1 MGYKKIERIIEE
13 RIKENPIDPNTLE
26 LQEKVVEIRRTTRVM
41 EGGRR
46 FSFSTL
52 AVVGDKNGH
61 IGYGHGKAKEVPPSI
76 AKAIADA
83 KKHLIKVPLIDGTIP
98 HDVIGEYESAVV
110 LLKPARKG
118 TGVVA
123 GGPLRPVLELLGVT
137 DILTKILGRT
147 TNPNNVVRATFDALL
162 KLKAPEEVAKIRGVD
177 EAKIREN
184 YRIFAGGV
192 PIRWSS
198 K

>member
-1 MGYKKIERIIEE
+1 MGYKKIETIIEE
-13 RIKENPIDPNTLE
+13 RLKQEPINPAELTLE
-26 LQEKVVEIRRTTRVM
+26 EKVVEIRRTTRVV

-52 AVVGDKNGH
+52 AIVGDKNGH
-61 IGYGHGKAKEVPPSI
+61 VGFGHGKANEVPPSI

-83 KKHLIKVPLIDGTIP
+83 KKHLIKVPLIEGTIP

-110 LLKPARKG
+110 LLKPARRG

-123 GGPLRPVLELLGVT
+123 GGPVRPVLELLGVT
-137 DILTKILGRT
+137 DILTKIIGRT
-147 TNPNNVVRATFDALL
+147 TNPTNTVKAVFDALL
-162 KLKAPEEVAKIRGVD
+162 KVRSPEQVAKIRGIEEEKV
-177 EAKIREN
+177 KKN
-184 YRIFAGGV
+184 FRIYAQA
-192 PIRWSS
+192 PIV

>member
-1 MGYKKIERIIEE
+1 MGYKKIERLIEE
-13 RIKENPIDPNTLE
+13 RLKENPVDVSSLNLE
-26 LQEKVVEIRRTTRVM
+26 EKVVEIRRTTRVM

-61 IGYGHGKAKEVPPSI
+61 VGFGLGKANEVPPSI
-76 AKAIADA
+76 AKAIAEA
-83 KKHLIKVPLIDGTIP
+83 KKNIVKVPLIEGTIP
-98 HDVIGEYESAVV
+98 HDVIGEFESAKV
-110 LLKPARKG
+110 LLKPARRG

-123 GGPLRPVLELLGVT
+123 GGPMRPVMELLGVT
-137 DILTKILGRT
+137 DVLAKIISRT
-147 TNPNNVVRATFDALL
+147 TNPNNIVRAVFDALL
-162 KLKAPEEVAKIRGVD
+162 KLKSPEEVAKIRGLNEEKV
-177 EAKIREN
+177 KSS

-192 PIRWSS
+192 PIKW

>member
-1 MGYKKIERIIEE
+1 MGYKKIEALIEE
-13 RIKENPIDPNTLE
+13 RLKQEPINPAELTLE
-26 LQEKVVEIRRTTRVM
+26 EKVVEIRRTTRVV

-52 AVVGDKNGH
+52 AIVGDKNGH
-61 IGYGHGKAKEVPPSI
+61 VGFGHGKANEVPPSI

-83 KKHLIKVPLIDGTIP
+83 KKHLIKVPLIEGTIP

-110 LLKPARKG
+110 LLKPARRG

-123 GGPLRPVLELLGVT
+123 GGPVRPVLELLGVT
-137 DILTKILGRT
+137 DILTKIIGRT
-147 TNPNNVVRATFDALL
+147 TNPTNTVKAVFDALL
-162 KLKAPEEVAKIRGVD
+162 KVRSPEQVAKIRGID
-177 EAKIREN
+177 EEKVKKNFKI
-184 YRIFAGGV
+184 YAQA
-192 PIRWSS
+192 PIV

>member
-1 MGYKKIERIIEE
+1 MGYKKIEALIEE
-13 RIKENPIDPNTLE
+13 RLKQEPINPAELTLE
-26 LQEKVVEIRRTTRVM
+26 EKVVEIRRTTRVV

-52 AVVGDKNGH
+52 AIVGDKNGH
-61 IGYGHGKAKEVPPSI
+61 VGFGHGKANEVPPSI

-83 KKHLIKVPLIDGTIP
+83 KKHLIKVPLIEGTIP

-110 LLKPARKG
+110 LLKPARRG

-123 GGPLRPVLELLGVT
+123 GGPVRPVLELLGVT
-137 DILTKILGRT
+137 DILTKIIGRT
-147 TNPNNVVRATFDALL
+147 TNPTNTVKAVFDALL
-162 KLKAPEEVAKIRGVD
+162 KIRSPEQVAQIRGIEEEKVKKNF
-177 EAKIREN
+177 KI
-184 YRIFAGGV
+184 YAQA
-192 PIRWSS
+192 PIV

>member
-1 MGYKKIERIIEE
+1 MGVKNIERMIEE
-13 RIKENPIDPNTLE
+13 RQKIEPINPAELTLE
-26 LQEKVVEIRRTTRVM
+26 EKVVEIRRTTRVV

-52 AVVGDKNGH
+52 AVVGDRNGH
-61 IGYGHGKAKEVPPSI
+61 VGFGHGKANEVPPSI

-83 KKHLIKVPLIDGTIP
+83 KKHLIRVPLIEGTIP
-98 HDVIGEYESAVV
+98 HDVIGKYESAVV

-123 GGPLRPVLELLGVT
+123 GGPVRPVLELLGVT
-137 DILTKILGRT
+137 DILTKIIGRT
-147 TNPNNVVRATFDALL
+147 TNPNNTVRAVFDALL
-162 KLKAPEEVAKIRGVD
+162 QIRSPEQVAAIRGVD
-177 EAKIREN
+177 EEKIRKN
-184 YRIFAGGV
+184 YRIYASA
-192 PIRWSS
+192 PIV